1 MAHSD
6 HDGHTLAGAIRIL
19 SGAAEVSAQ
28 ATLRFVDGSCRE
40 AVYREPGTEFAGALT
55 SVRFTGEGA
64 DLQVDVSRQGA
75 LESSARFARGG
86 STEGHYRLAQGLL
99 TFTVVTQRL
108 SVLQEAGGLEVMI
121 DALIHFDEHT
131 ESHLHTR
138 ILLSWVDSAG

>member
-1 MAHSD
+1 MAQSD
-6 HDGHTLAGAIRIL
+6 HDERTLAGAIRIL

-64 DLQVDVSRQGA
+64 DLQVEVSRQGA
-75 LESSARFARGG
+75 LESSTRFALAG
-86 STEGHYRLAQGLL
+86 STEGHYRLAEGLL

-108 SVLQEAGGLEVMI
+108 SVLQEAGGLEAVI

-131 ESHLHTR
+131 ESHVHTR
-138 ILLSWVDSAG
+138 ILLSWVDVSG